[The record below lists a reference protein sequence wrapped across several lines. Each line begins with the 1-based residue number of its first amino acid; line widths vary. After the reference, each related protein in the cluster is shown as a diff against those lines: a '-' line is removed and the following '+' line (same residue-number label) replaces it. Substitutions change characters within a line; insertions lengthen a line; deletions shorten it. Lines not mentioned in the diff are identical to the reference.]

1 MSILLATLGIEL
13 CLTVYRSVVTNPNSL
28 SLNHRKIRHSRR
40 DGRMYR
46 RDLRPP
52 EVAGRVTSHDIV
64 FS

>member
-1 MSILLATLGIEL
+1 
-13 CLTVYRSVVTNPNSL
+13 
-28 SLNHRKIRHSRR
+28 
-40 DGRMYR
+40 MYR